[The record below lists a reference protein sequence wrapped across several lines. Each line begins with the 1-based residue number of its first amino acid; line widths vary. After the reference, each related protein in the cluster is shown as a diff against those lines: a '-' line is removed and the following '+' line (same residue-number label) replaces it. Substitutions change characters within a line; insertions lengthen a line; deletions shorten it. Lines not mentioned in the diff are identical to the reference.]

1 MAARRRGRR
10 IQTAGT
16 GSSTVAPSVAEAVDI
31 LQSTEVFG
39 NLFSSDDDGETGKDN
54 IIIILSMFSK
64 PATTHVNPIWRLSVC
79 LGMYSFMQHR
89 YRPEEGVHLEQQGHL
104 MGPTGPMGRTLQ

>member
-1 MAARRRGRR
+1 MIKLKMAARRRGRR

-39 NLFSSDDDGETGKDN
+39 NLFSSDDDGDTGKDN
-54 IIIILSMFSK
+54 IIIIFYQCLANQPQPMLTLSGAFLFAWACAPSCSIITVQKKACIPSSK
-64 PATTHVNPIWRLSVC
+64 AI
-79 LGMYSFMQHR
+79 
-89 YRPEEGVHLEQQGHL
+89 
-104 MGPTGPMGRTLQ
+104 